1 MPGVRLNFLPQ
12 MADMHVQA
20 VLVPVIVRAPD
31 GLANGIIGYDVPAVI
46 GQPLQQ
52 GALGGGQGQRCAVSA
67 ADGGVLQIDRAVPQ
81 RQHPA
86 AAQLG
91 AVGALQ
97 KVLHAQK
104 QLLHQER
111 LGQIVV
117 RAKSQ
122 PEQSVRVGVPCREK
136 QRRDV
141 RFCPQGAEQP
151 EAVAVRQVDVQNHQV
166 RAVRG
171 EGRPCRG
178 AVCGSAYAFVACRAQ
193 VVCD

>member
-1 MPGVRLNFLPQ
+1 MPGVRLDFLPQ

-31 GLANGIIGYDVPAVI
+31 SLANGIIGYDVPAVI

-91 AVGALQ
+91 AVGAPQ

-117 RAKSQ
+117 RAKPQ
-122 PEQSVRVGVPCREK
+122 PEQPVRVGVPRREK

-141 RFCPQGAEQP
+141 RFCPQGAE
-151 EAVAVRQVDVQNHQV
+151 
-166 RAVRG
+166 
-171 EGRPCRG
+171 
-178 AVCGSAYAFVACRAQ
+178 
-193 VVCD
+193 